1 MREFEVNREL
11 IDESTISCKGFWRKS
26 SLGRAICA
34 LLFCVMF
41 FSFNFYFIYIY
52 MVTVFNQFFIKI
64 IKGKAEFVW
73 SE

>member
-1 MREFEVNREL
+1 MKVLSVARDSGEKALWAEQYVLSFFVSCFFLL
-11 IDESTISCKGFWRKS
+11 I
-26 SLGRAICA
+26 L
-34 LLFCVMF
+34 
-41 FSFNFYFIYIY
+41 FYFIYIY